1 MLVPKGL
8 VAMIEPYVSPFSR
21 LVYKYIHHELFDA
34 DVCSW
39 RLPPAGPLSG
49 GNDALPWNIFVRGRA
64 IYDSHYPNLMV
75 EQIAPHT
82 FLSHLLSGGVTTRSF
97 VPAFM
102 IPICQ
107 KLEGRL
113 GPLLRYLGVFGT
125 IILRK
130 RT

>member
-1 MLVPKGL
+1 
-8 VAMIEPYVSPFSR
+8 
-21 LVYKYIHHELFDA
+21 
-34 DVCSW
+34 
-39 RLPPAGPLSG
+39 
-49 GNDALPWNIFVRGRA
+49 
-64 IYDSHYPNLMV
+64 
-75 EQIAPHT
+75 
-82 FLSHLLSGGVTTRSF
+82 
-97 VPAFM
+97 M